1 MEHARWGLFRK
12 TMYTAYNAASGAPGS
27 VPVGSKSIPTP
38 AETVLFGAAKQVQW
52 GRNCFFSTVATAVC
66 ESVCCA
72 LPRADATAD
81 HEGASIDF

>member
-1 MEHARWGLFRK
+1 MERARWGLFRK
-12 TMYTAYNAASGAPGS
+12 TLYTAAPGALGS
-27 VPVGSKSIPTP
+27 VSVGSEPILTP

-52 GRNCFFSTVATAVC
+52 GRNCFFSTVATAAC
-66 ESVCCA
+66 ESVCCT